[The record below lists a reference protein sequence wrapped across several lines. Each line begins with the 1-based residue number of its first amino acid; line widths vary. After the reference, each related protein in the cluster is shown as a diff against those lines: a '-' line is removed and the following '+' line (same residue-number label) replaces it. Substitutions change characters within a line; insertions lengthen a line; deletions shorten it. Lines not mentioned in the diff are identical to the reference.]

1 MQAVV
6 IENINDFRVKE
17 LPEPTPGVGEVVIR
31 VAACGLCGTDL
42 HILKGEYPST
52 FPLVPGHEFSG
63 TVERIG
69 AEVAEL
75 NVGDR
80 VCVDPNIYCGRCS
93 YCRVGQVHLCERLN
107 PIGVQRDG
115 GFAEYCAVPES
126 QAYRFPDSVGFE
138 EAAMIE
144 PLSCAVHGIDQ
155 AAIKLGQTVLILGG
169 GAMGGLLTQLARI
182 AGAARVIVS
191 EPVKERR
198 KLLEQLGADVT
209 IDPMREDVGVAV
221 RRIAAQGADIVL
233 EAAGLTRTAAQA
245 FTLTRRGG
253 TIVFFGVLAPAER
266 IEISPYEVFSNE
278 WTIRGSFV
286 NPFTT
291 ARAVSLLAAG
301 RINVKPFI
309 SHQFPLNQF
318 DQALKKFGQPDSYK
332 IQVLPGG

>member
-6 IENINDFRVKE
+6 IEKVNDFRVKE
-17 LPEPTPGVGEVVIR
+17 LPDPTPGVGEVVIK
-31 VAACGLCGTDL
+31 VAVCGLCGTDM
-42 HILKGEYPST
+42 HILKGEYPSA

-63 TVERIG
+63 TVVQMESG
-69 AEVAEL
+69 VDEL
-75 NVGDR
+75 KLGDR
-80 VCVDPNIYCGRCS
+80 VCIDPNIYCGRCAF
-93 YCRVGQVHLCERLN
+93 CRQGQVHLCEHLS
-107 PIGVQRDG
+107 PIGVCRNG
-115 GFAEYCAVPES
+115 GFAEYCVVPES
-126 QAYRFPDSVGFE
+126 QTYRFPESVGFE
-138 EAAMIE
+138 EAAMVE
-144 PLSCAVHGIDQ
+144 PLACAVHGIDQ
-155 AAIKLGQTVLILGG
+155 AAIEPGRTVLILGG

-198 KLLEQLGADVT
+198 KLLEQMGADVT
-209 IDPMREDVGVAV
+209 IDPVCEDVGAAV
-221 RRIAAQGADIVL
+221 RRIEPQGAEIVF
-233 EAAGLTRTAAQA
+233 ESAGLARTAKQA
-245 FTLTRRGG
+245 FMLTRRGG
-253 TIVFFGVLAPAER
+253 TIIFFGVLAPMEK
-266 IEISPYEVFSNE
+266 IEICPYEVFSNE

-332 IQVLPGG
+332 IQVVP